1 MPAGDRIVKTM
12 LEAAR
17 KATPETNTTDILYG
31 VVQSINPL
39 VVLVDNR
46 LSLTEDFLILS
57 PFCYKA
63 AFDIEV
69 EAHSHGITVS
79 AVSANDHK
87 HSAPDVV
94 ASAHKHKVDGKDSTE
109 AGAINITGKETDNA
123 GGFNITPT
131 ATCGQA
137 GSHKIHV
144 SLWEDLDVADKLV
157 MLRVAKGQAYMILY
171 RDKLSIKVT

>member
-1 MPAGDRIVKTM
+1 MPAGDKLVSTM
-12 LEAAR
+12 LSAAR
-17 KATPETNTTDILYG
+17 KATPETNTTDLLYG

-79 AVSANDHK
+79 KVSVEDHA
-87 HSAPDVV
+87 HSSPDVV
-94 ASAHKHKVDGKDSTE
+94 AAAHKHKVEDKDSTE
-109 AGAINITGKETDNA
+109 AGAINLKGNKTGEA
-123 GGFNITPT
+123 GGFSVTPT
-131 ATCGQA
+131 ATCSQA
-137 GSHKIHV
+137 GGHKIHV
-144 SLWEDLDVADKLV
+144 TLWEDLDVADKLV
-157 MLRVAKGQAYMILY
+157 LLRVAKGQAYMILY
-171 RDKLSIKVT
+171 RDKLNIKVS